1 MCRDLTKTWES
12 INLTSE
18 ISLNA
23 ISALG
28 CLFLSG
34 WSCRAVRKK
43 TQSPIIN
50 SRTWCKYNV
59 DAFTEETYQVYGTAF
74 G

>member
-1 MCRDLTKTWES
+1 MQSQLCGACSCPDEVV
-12 INLTSE
+12 E
-18 ISLNA
+18 LNA
-23 ISALG
+23 
-28 CLFLSG
+28 
-34 WSCRAVRKK
+34 KK